1 MRTDMRPADAL
12 LAEVE
17 PLAHAERRR
26 RVADLRRLAGGRELV
41 PLLVDLGQRGP
52 YERGLALALAAAARD
67 DASRAHIAA
76 VARVEP
82 LGLARPAVRL
92 AVRLGAS
99 AGALLDL
106 LADASAPVRKAAW
119 SAVRKHRR
127 DGLADALV
135 DRVRERWG
143 DAEAASLLP
152 ACRRATVASRLDT
165 LAPAVPSW
173 RLLGRAHPDLVLDH
187 AERAPAELR
196 TLAPGLAEAA
206 QRFPARVVGLLPHVT
221 DLPTSLAKKA
231 GVLMDAEPERML
243 RVLLGPLRPA
253 LWVLIVHR
261 RCVRARLRRYGDDE
275 LAAVARAVHEHAG
288 NARLHAVR
296 SLLRAVPPGRRE
308 RLFAAV
314 RAAAEADGGRAHLD
328 SLLDLLPRPLR
339 AREARRNAPRGIERN
354 LPLYAH
360 LPYDEARPLLEDMTC
375 REEADTRAGGA
386 ALLVRCAER
395 SGRPEVLSH
404 ALGFLDRV
412 DPAGPS
418 LDTVV
423 LALHALPD
431 AALRAGHAAAVER
444 FARRVLDARKDP
456 RYPCPLADL
465 LAAKLCRTGL
475 AREDPA
481 FLTPGLG
488 LLHDQPG
495 FAAQRLDRTG
505 RLDHLLPHGREH
517 FLGDALA
524 PYLDTGDHRVT
535 LLFANVLGRRAEDVP
550 SLRRALAR
558 AVDEAEGRARAVAI
572 GLWLAPP
579 RTRAERVGRVV
590 ARHPSAVA
598 VPSVLHAIATER
610 TDLLDLVLTAGLDA
624 SRIRPAWT
632 RRWTSRQRA
641 FLTLPAGGTAQT

>member
-12 LAEVE
+12 LAEIE
-17 PLAHAERRR
+17 PLAHADRRR
-26 RVADLRRLAGGRELV
+26 RVADLRRLAGGREIV
-41 PLLVDLGQRGP
+41 PLLVDLGRRGP

-67 DASRAHIAA
+67 EASREHIAV
-76 VARVEP
+76 VARIERP
-82 LGLARPAVRL
+82 GLARPAVRL
-92 AVRLGAS
+92 AVRFG
-99 AGALLDL
+99 AGAGELLDL

-119 SAVRKHRR
+119 SAVRKHHR

-135 DRVRERWG
+135 DRVAERWG

-152 ACRRATVASRLDT
+152 ACRAATVAARLET

-187 AERAPAELR
+187 AERAPARLR
-196 TLAPGLAEAA
+196 RLAPGLAEAA
-206 QRFPARVVGLLPHVT
+206 HRSPARVVGLLEHT
-221 DLPTSLAKKA
+221 DDLPAPLAGTL
-231 GVLMDAEPERML
+231 GVLMDAEPARML
-243 RVLLGPLRPA
+243 RVLLGPLRPR
-253 LWVLIVHR
+253 LWVLIVNR
-261 RCVRARLRRYGDDE
+261 RCVRTRLRRYGDDD
-275 LAAVARAVHEHAG
+275 LAAIARAVHEHAG
-288 NARLHAVR
+288 DARGPAVK

-328 SLLDLLPRPLR
+328 ALLDLLPRPLR

-354 LPLYAH
+354 LPLFAH
-360 LPYDEARPLLEDMTC
+360 LPYDEARPLLEGMT
-375 REEADTRAGGA
+375 RHEDADTRARGA
-386 ALLVRCAER
+386 ALLIRCAER
-395 SGRPEVLSH
+395 GGRPETLSH
-404 ALGFLDRV
+404 AMGFLDRV

-418 LDTVV
+418 IDTVV
-423 LALHALPD
+423 HALYALPD
-431 AALRAGHAAAVER
+431 AALRAEHAAAVER
-444 FARRVLDARKDP
+444 FARRVLDARTNPPNASSLVD
-456 RYPCPLADL
+456 R

-481 FLTPGLG
+481 FLRPGLD
-488 LLHDQPG
+488 LLHRQSG
-495 FAAQRLDRTG
+495 FAAQRLNRTG
-505 RLDHLLPHGREH
+505 RLDHLLPRGRET
-517 FLGDALA
+517 FLSDALA
-524 PYLDTGDHRVT
+524 PYLGTGDHRLT
-535 LLFANVLGRRAEDVP
+535 LLFANVLRHRAEDVP

-558 AVDEAEGRARAVAI
+558 TVDEAEGRTRDIAI

-610 TDLLDLVLTAGLDA
+610 TDLLDLVLTARLDA
-624 SRIRPAWT
+624 SRVHPAWT

-641 FLTLPAGGTAQT
+641 FLALLAGGTART